1 MQHAGQAEPEQAD
14 RIFSGQK
21 SAQAV
26 TQGQTGLSGSFPA
39 DISVKELPGFQPL
52 LPAVIPEAI
61 DVGLPGRILPDV
73 CSVFPVE
80 LMNGRSFVRTVPV
93 ERLVYAGQ
101 SVVQMC
107 IDGNPPV
114 IQDVSVPSWKIF
126 RIKSLRI
133 SMLCPGVLS

>member
-80 LMNGRSFVRTVPV
+80 LMNGRSSCGRCQLSGWSTQVSPWFRCALT
-93 ERLVYAGQ
+93 AIHQ
-101 SVVQMC
+101 SYRMC
-107 IDGNPPV
+107 P
-114 IQDVSVPSWKIF
+114 SHSWKI
-126 RIKSLRI
+126 S
-133 SMLCPGVLS
+133 G

>member
-26 TQGQTGLSGSFPA
+26 TQGQTGLSGCFPA

-61 DVGLPGRILPDV
+61 DVGSQVGFCRMCAPY
-73 CSVFPVE
+73 F
-80 LMNGRSFVRTVPV
+80 
-93 ERLVYAGQ
+93 RL
-101 SVVQMC
+101 S
-107 IDGNPPV
+107 
-114 IQDVSVPSWKIF
+114 
-126 RIKSLRI
+126 
-133 SMLCPGVLS
+133 